1 MIKSINALPPSLS
14 GKGWGWG
21 LNFFEMADYHIEID
35 VHQLNR
41 HGQVVCGDVF
51 HSRQIKAEGRSILVL
66 SDGIGHGVKA
76 NVLATLTASMALNYA
91 SFHTRP
97 EVAANIFMRALPKS
111 RDGKESYAT
120 FTIIEIEDEGQV
132 RIINYDNPRSVIFRR
147 GQVFNPKEIQIP
159 IRGEENAGKIL
170 RIREFSPILEDR
182 IIFITDGINQ
192 SGLGTKR
199 YPSGWG
205 LDNIAKFAENQID
218 REFEI
223 SATKLARKILNQ
235 ASMNDAFEMRDD
247 ASCGVVYFRKP
258 REFMLITGPPFYKI
272 KDVDFVKKIL
282 NFPGKKIICGGTTA
296 EIIARELN
304 LEINIQ
310 HRFSAETLPPAAKM
324 EGFEIVTEGI
334 LTLGRVEEI
343 LETFT
348 NDMRLGDSPPEEVVK
363 LLTQHDDIHII
374 VGTRINRAHQDPD
387 QPVELE
393 IRKSVVRRI
402 VRLLETRFFKKV
414 TIELV

>member
-1 MIKSINALPPSLS
+1 
-14 GKGWGWG
+14 
-21 LNFFEMADYHIEID
+21 MADYHIEVD
-35 VHQLNR
+35 VHQLNS

-51 HSRQIKAEGRSILVL
+51 HSRVIKAEGRSILVL

-91 SFHTRP
+91 SFHTKP

-120 FTIIEIEDEGQV
+120 FTIIEIEDDGQV

-170 RIREFSPILEDR
+170 RIREFSPMLEDR
-182 IIFITDGINQ
+182 IIFMTDGIAQ
-192 SGLGTKR
+192 SGLGSKR
-199 YPSGWG
+199 FPTGWG
-205 LDNIAKFAENQID
+205 LDNIEIFAENQIA
-218 REFEI
+218 REYEI

-247 ASCGVVYFRKP
+247 ASCGVVYFRQP
-258 REFMLITGPPFYKI
+258 RQFMLITGPPFYKI
-272 KDVDFVKKIL
+272 KDADFVKKIQE
-282 NFPGKKIICGGTTA
+282 FPGKKIICGGTTA
-296 EIIARELN
+296 EIIARELD
-304 LEINIQ
+304 LEIDIQ
-310 HRFSAETLPPAAKM
+310 HRFSEKTLPPAARM

-343 LETFT
+343 LENYTS
-348 NDMRLGDSPPEEVVK
+348 DMRLGDSPPEEVVK

-374 VGTRINRAHQDPD
+374 VGTRINWAHQDPD

-414 TIELV
+414 TVELV

>member
-1 MIKSINALPPSLS
+1 
-14 GKGWGWG
+14 
-21 LNFFEMADYHIEID
+21 MADYHIEVD
-35 VHQLNR
+35 VHQLNH

-51 HSRQIKAEGRSILVL
+51 HSRLISAEGRTILVL

-91 SFHTRP
+91 SFHTKP

-120 FTIIEIEDEGQV
+120 FTIIEIEDDGQV

-147 GQVFNPKEIQIP
+147 GQIFNPKEIQIP

-182 IIFITDGINQ
+182 IIFMTDGIVQ
-192 SGLGTKR
+192 SGLGSKR
-199 YPSGWG
+199 YPSGWE
-205 LDNIAKFAENQID
+205 LDNIEKFAESQIA
-218 REFEI
+218 REYEI

-235 ASMNDAFEMRDD
+235 ASMNDGFEMRDD

-272 KDVDFVKKIL
+272 KDAEFVKKIQE
-282 NFPGKKIICGGTTA
+282 FPGKKIICGGTTA
-296 EIIARELN
+296 EIIARELD
-304 LEINIQ
+304 LEIDIQ
-310 HRFSAETLPPAAKM
+310 HRFSEKTLPPAARM

-343 LETFT
+343 LESYTT
-348 NDMRLGDSPPEEVVK
+348 DMRLEDSPPEEVVK

-374 VGTRINRAHQDPD
+374 VGTRINWAHQDPD

-414 TIELV
+414 TVELV

>member
-1 MIKSINALPPSLS
+1 
-14 GKGWGWG
+14 
-21 LNFFEMADYHIEID
+21 MADYHIEVD

-51 HSRQIKAEGRSILVL
+51 HSRVIKAEGRSILVL

-91 SFHTRP
+91 SFHTKP

-120 FTIIEIEDEGQV
+120 FTIIEIEDDGQV

-159 IRGEENAGKIL
+159 IRGEENVGKIL
-170 RIREFSPILEDR
+170 RIREFSPMLEDR
-182 IIFITDGINQ
+182 IIFMTDGIAQ
-192 SGLGTKR
+192 SGLGSKR
-199 YPSGWG
+199 FPTGWG
-205 LDNIAKFAENQID
+205 LDHIETFAESQIA
-218 REFEI
+218 REYEI

-235 ASMNDAFEMRDD
+235 ASMNDGFEMRDD
-247 ASCGVVYFRKP
+247 ASCGVVYFRQP
-258 REFMLITGPPFYKI
+258 RQFMLITGPPFYKI
-272 KDVDFVKKIL
+272 KDADFVKKIQE
-282 NFPGKKIICGGTTA
+282 FPGKKIICGGTTA
-296 EIIARELN
+296 EIIARELD
-304 LEINIQ
+304 LEIDIQ
-310 HRFSAETLPPAAKM
+310 HRFSEKTLPPAARM

-343 LETFT
+343 LENYTT
-348 NDMRLGDSPPEEVVK
+348 DMRLGDSPPEEVVK

-374 VGTRINRAHQDPD
+374 VGTRINWAHQDPD

-414 TIELV
+414 TVELV